1 MRRQIRRSDVA
12 KWANLNETIFETSH
26 ETRRSGLESNT
37 TDDKRDASESGT
49 QERLEEMKRMK
60 VTYGISGLGRV
71 LSLVMLCLTFAASY
85 CNGQAQPSTLPPTSG
100 SKVLGEVKLDGVS
113 KVEKESGVWVDGNY
127 VGYLKEL
134 KGDKK
139 LLLLPGEHEIAV
151 RQSGYD
157 DFVQKVVVEPGQV
170 HTVVVRLTLSPRAV
184 TPDVTATL
192 KLDVQPGRAA
202 VFLDGKFVGHASEF
216 GGVGHSMLISPGKHR
231 IKVELPGYRTFETE
245 VNLLVN
251 QKSEVKTELVKGS
264 IEQAGPEIKQPQ

>member
-1 MRRQIRRSDVA
+1 MRV
-12 KWANLNETIFETSH
+12 NLRLI
-26 ETRRSGLESNT
+26 
-37 TDDKRDASESGT
+37 
-49 QERLEEMKRMK
+49 ERLEERNRMK
-60 VTYGISGLGRV
+60 FNFGVSGFGRV
-71 LSLVMLCLTFAASY
+71 FSLVMLCLSMVVSY
-85 CNGQAQPSTLPPTSG
+85 CDAQARPNALPQTSG
-100 SKVLGEVKLDGVS
+100 SKVLGEIKLDGVS
-113 KVEKESGVWVDGNY
+113 KVEKGSGVWVDGSY

-139 LLLLPGEHEIAV
+139 LLLLPGEHDIAV

-157 DFVQKVVVEPGQV
+157 DFEQKVVVEPGQV
-170 HTVVVRLTLSPRAV
+170 HTVVVRLTLSPRAI

-192 KLDVQPGRAA
+192 KLDVQQGRAA
-202 VFLDGKFVGHASEF
+202 VFLDGRFVGHAGEF

-245 VNLLVN
+245 VNLLAN